1 MVLDPIVGGGS
12 VAAAALTLGRK
23 FIGIDID
30 RNHIETS
37 AAEGRGSVVGDLR
50 YRFAGQGKRGDI
62 AGFA

>member
-30 RNHIETS
+30 RNHIET
-37 AAEGRGSVVGDLR
+37 AAEG
-50 YRFAGQGKRGDI
+50 
-62 AGFA
+62 